1 MFLVGSKA
9 SAIEGSLHVPSI
21 VFRFVF
27 MAVKSHVLRA
37 FVDLV
42 HVNPSERKNARKCI
56 LNYSSFA
63 CSSVS
68 PLLWLHNKSCLSQQK
83 MFKVNGVAF
92 HLVFCSRVI
101 SSLSIDKNMLRMQ
114 TTLTNLQDVLGF
126 FWSVCTKLAMQTL
139 VKDK

>member
-9 SAIEGSLHVPSI
+9 SAIEGSLNVPSI

-63 CSSVS
+63 FSSVS

-92 HLVFCSRVI
+92 HLVFFGQ
-101 SSLSIDKNMLRMQ
+101 SSLFIDKNILRMQ